1 MARIELRDVA
11 HSYNGGKDYALKPL
25 NMVWEDGRTYALLG
39 PSGCGKTT
47 MLNIISGLLKPS
59 EGRLLFDGVD
69 VTDSKAEGRNIA
81 QVFQFPV
88 IYSTMTVAQNLAFP
102 LVCRGYPVNEIKQR
116 VDSVAELLGLSE
128 LMQYPARR
136 LTADQKQLVSMGRG
150 LVREDVSAILLDEP
164 LTVIDPQMKFELRR
178 KLKQINREFGIT
190 MVFVTHDQTEALT
203 FAEEV
208 VVMKDGEIMQRGSPQ
223 DLFERPGN
231 TFVGYFI
238 GSPPMNFLSAEV
250 AEGKLSC
257 PNTRFSVPAD
267 NLGGKGEIQIGFRPE
282 FVELVA
288 REKANFATARI
299 EKVDNLGVETIV
311 TLTLPGNLTV
321 RAKTTTRFH
330 QDAGDVVGLSV
341 SDDRIQLYSNGL
353 RIGQANEMA

>member
-1 MARIELRDVA
+1 MARIELKDVA

-59 EGRLLFDGVD
+59 EGRLLFDGED
-69 VTDSKAEGRNIA
+69 VTDSKTEGRNIA

-102 LVCRGYPVNEIKQR
+102 LVCRGYPVNEIKKR
-116 VDSVAELLGLSE
+116 VDSVAALLGLGD
-128 LMQYPARR
+128 LMQSPARR

-190 MVFVTHDQTEALT
+190 MVFVTHDQTEAMT

-208 VVMKDGEIMQRGSPQ
+208 VVMKDGEIMQRGAPQ

-238 GSPPMNFLSAEV
+238 GSPPMNFLKAEI

-257 PNTRFSVPAD
+257 PGTKFSEPA
-267 NLGGKGEIQIGFRPE
+267 KGLERKEGIHIGFRPE
-282 FVELVA
+282 FVELVDP
-288 REKANFATARI
+288 ESANFATGRI
-299 EKVDNLGVETIV
+299 EKIDNLGSETIV
-311 TLTLPGNLTV
+311 TLTLSGNQTV
-321 RAKTTTRFH
+321 RAKTTERFRMK
-330 QDAGDVVGLSV
+330 AGEPVGLSI
-341 SDDRIQLYSNGL
+341 SNSRIQLYSRDQ
-353 RIGQANEMA
+353 RIGQATEL